1 MTANLKINKK
11 YMIQLDNIFDDN
23 LSQDYAAQKKH
34 VPDNS
39 NQPSLNQHILNQHSL
54 NQHGLHQPSQNHILA
69 ALPLADLASLSQ
81 YLQLVEL
88 PVGTMLY
95 EPSQEPRYAYFPTS
109 CLISLQHMLESGRT
123 AETASV
129 GNDGMV
135 GVALF
140 MGGDSTPSSAVVQIT
155 GYAYQLESHVLKQE
169 FKRLLTLQQLLLR
182 YTQVL
187 LTQVSLTAVCNRH
200 HSLQQQLCRWLL
212 LTLDRLPSNQITM
225 TQELVAG
232 MLGVR
237 REGITE
243 AAGHLQRAG
252 LISYR
257 RGHITVI
264 NRTGIETHVCECYGV
279 LKKELSRLLP
289 EAT

>member
-1 MTANLKINKK
+1 MHK
-11 YMIQLDNIFDDN
+11 QLDFKMTILHSNNTELIQADVVTHEQSGQDN
-23 LSQDYAAQKKH
+23 DALKK
-34 VPDNS
+34 
-39 NQPSLNQHILNQHSL
+39 QALNLNP
-54 NQHGLHQPSQNHILA
+54 NKLHHPNQNHILA
-69 ALPLADLASLSQ
+69 ALPVANLENLSQ
-81 YLQLVEL
+81 YLQLIEL
-88 PVGTMLY
+88 PVGKMLY
-95 EPSQEPRYAYFPTS
+95 EPSQVARYAYFPTS
-109 CLISLQHMLESGRT
+109 CIVSLQHVLESGRT

-140 MGGDSTPSSAVVQIT
+140 MGGDSTPSSAMVQIT
-155 GYAYQLESHVLKQE
+155 GYAYQLESQVLKQE
-169 FKRLLTLQQLLLR
+169 FKQNMALQQLLLR

-187 LTQVSLTAVCNRH
+187 LTQVSLIAVCNRH

-212 LTLDRLPSNQITM
+212 LALDRLPSNEINM
-225 TQELVAG
+225 TQDLVAG

-257 RGHITVI
+257 RGHIKVI
-264 NRTGIETHVCECYGV
+264 SRAGLETHTCECYGV

-289 EAT
+289 NAI